1 MKQNKHPKKRKY
13 TGRIFLVF
21 LVILGWYQRN
31 KKVAFTAEIKISQ
44 GDTIQKI
51 LQPLSSRNKT
61 RVKMYIRSHT
71 IDFSKLEP
79 GNYIF
84 SGAYTKSNLIETIL
98 AGPSNKYQ
106 RITILEGR
114 SIYDIDNALSKKG
127 LITPGDYLKFV
138 SDPTIISKYQTKYP
152 FLQNL
157 ALKTQNST
165 PKNLEGFL
173 YPDTYNVDGDN
184 TIDQLVYLQL
194 EAFKSKVYLAHQAE
208 IAGQGNNRYNTLI
221 LASVVEKEERNIA
234 NKGIVAGI
242 FIKRLQN
249 NMRLDAD
256 ITLCYG
262 LQQAYENC
270 TPSVIAQH
278 IGDTTNPY
286 NTRQQKGLPPQPIA
300 NPSVESIVAAL
311 NPQTSDYLFYLHGKD
326 GVIHYGRTVD
336 EHNQNKVN
344 YLQ

>member
-1 MKQNKHPKKRKY
+1 MKQIKHPKKRKY
-13 TGRIFLVF
+13 TGRILLGF
-21 LVILGWYQRN
+21 LVILGRYQRN

-84 SGAYTKSNLIETIL
+84 SGSYTRSNLIETIL
-98 AGPSNKYQ
+98 AGPTNKYQ

-114 SIYDIDNALSKKG
+114 SIYDIDNALTKKG

-138 SDPTIISKYQTKYP
+138 SDPTIISKYQAKYP
-152 FLQNL
+152 FLQN
-157 ALKTQNST
+157 ST
-165 PKNLEGFL
+165 LSIQHSTLGNLEGFL

-194 EAFKSKVYLAHQAE
+194 EAFKSKVYLPHQQE
-208 IAGQGNNRYNTLI
+208 IAGQGDNRYSTLI

-234 NKGIVAGI
+234 NKGTVAGI

-262 LQQAYENC
+262 LQQPYETC
-270 TPSVIAQH
+270 TPSL
-278 IGDTTNPY
+278 IGKNISDTTNPY

-300 NPSVESIVAAL
+300 NPSVQSIVAAL
-311 NPQTSDYLFYLHGKD
+311 NPQASEYLFYLHGKD

>member
-1 MKQNKHPKKRKY
+1 
-13 TGRIFLVF
+13 
-21 LVILGWYQRN
+21 
-31 KKVAFTAEIKISQ
+31 
-44 GDTIQKI
+44 
-51 LQPLSSRNKT
+51 
-61 RVKMYIRSHT
+61 
-71 IDFSKLEP
+71 
-79 GNYIF
+79 
-84 SGAYTKSNLIETIL
+84 
-98 AGPSNKYQ
+98 
-106 RITILEGR
+106 
-114 SIYDIDNALSKKG
+114 
-127 LITPGDYLKFV
+127 
-138 SDPTIISKYQTKYP
+138 
-152 FLQNL
+152 
-157 ALKTQNST
+157 
-165 PKNLEGFL
+165 LEGFL

-194 EAFKSKVYLAHQAE
+194 EAFKNKVYLPHQAE
-208 IAGQGNNRYNTLI
+208 IAGQGNNRYSTLI

-262 LQQAYENC
+262 LHQAYEIC

-278 IGDTTNPY
+278 ISDTTNPY

-300 NPSVESIVAAL
+300 NPSVQSIVAAL
-311 NPQTSDYLFYLHGKD
+311 NPQASNYLFYLHGKD

-336 EHNQNKVN
+336 EHNANKVN